1 MRLTEYSHGAGWACK
16 LSQKELAQVLTHF
29 RQQNNS
35 NTSQILVGL
44 DSPDDGGVID
54 IGNGIRVVQTVDFF
68 TPILDNP
75 FDWGK
80 VAAANALSDI
90 YAMGGT
96 PVSSLQLV
104 SWPRED
110 LSFEILSEVI
120 KGGLETMQSAGCNII
135 GGHSIDDKEPKY
147 GFAVT
152 GIINDAIY
160 KKRNLQVGDKLF
172 LTKPLGSGIISS
184 AIKKNIA
191 SEKAISEVTEVM
203 TTLNDKAL
211 EAAKELNAN
220 AITDVT
226 GFGLLGHLIEMI
238 GDSEVTVNIYF
249 DNVPVIEHAKEYL
262 NNGVYPSGSKRNFDS
277 AKENII
283 YSDDQESFVKI
294 LSDAQTSGG
303 LLISAPNDNSID
315 LDDIS
320 DRLGLNIWEIGDI
333 VSRYKNKVNIINSK
347 WLKQ

>member
-29 RQQNNS
+29 KQQNNS
-35 NTSQILVGL
+35 DTSQILVGL

-96 PVSSLQLV
+96 PISSLQLV

-110 LSFEILSEVI
+110 LSFEILSEVL
-120 KGGLETMQSAGCNII
+120 KGGLEIMQSAGCNII

-238 GDSEVTVNIYF
+238 GDSEVTVNIYL

-277 AKENII
+277 AEENII

-347 WLKQ
+347 W

>member
-1 MRLTEYSHGAGWACK
+1 M
-16 LSQKELAQVLTHF
+16 
-29 RQQNNS
+29 
-35 NTSQILVGL
+35 VGL

-96 PVSSLQLV
+96 PISSLQLV

-110 LSFEILSEVI
+110 LSFEILSEVL
-120 KGGLETMQSAGCNII
+120 KGGLEIMQSAGCNII

-152 GIINDAIY
+152 GIINDVIY

-238 GDSEVTVNIYF
+238 GDSDVTVNIYL
-249 DNVPVIEHAKEYL
+249 DNVPVIEHAKEYF

-277 AKENII
+277 AKENIL

-303 LLISAPNDNSID
+303 LLISAPNDNSIN

-320 DRLGLNIWEIGDI
+320 DRLGINIWEIGDI

-347 WLKQ
+347 

>member
-1 MRLTEYSHGAGWACK
+1 M
-16 LSQKELAQVLTHF
+16 
-29 RQQNNS
+29 
-35 NTSQILVGL
+35 VGL

-96 PVSSLQLV
+96 PISSLQLV

-110 LSFEILSEVI
+110 LSFEILSEVL
-120 KGGLETMQSAGCNII
+120 KGGLEIMQSAGCNII

-191 SEKAISEVTEVM
+191 SEKAVSEVTEVM

-238 GDSEVTVNIYF
+238 GDSEVTVNIYL
-249 DNVPVIEHAKEYL
+249 DNVPVIEHAKEYF

-303 LLISAPNDNSID
+303 LLISAPNDNSINF
-315 LDDIS
+315 DDIS
-320 DRLGLNIWEIGDI
+320 DRLGINIWEIGDI
-333 VSRYKNKVNIINSK
+333 VSRYKNKVNIIDSK
-347 WLKQ
+347 

>member
-1 MRLTEYSHGAGWACK
+1 M
-16 LSQKELAQVLTHF
+16 
-29 RQQNNS
+29 
-35 NTSQILVGL
+35 VGL

-96 PVSSLQLV
+96 PISSLQLV

-110 LSFEILSEVI
+110 LSFEILSEVL
-120 KGGLETMQSAGCNII
+120 KGGLEIMQSAGCNII

-238 GDSEVTVNIYF
+238 GDSDVTVNIYL
-249 DNVPVIEHAKEYL
+249 DNVPVIEHAKEYF

-333 VSRYKNKVNIINSK
+333 VSRYKDKVNIINSK
-347 WLKQ
+347 

>member
-29 RQQNNS
+29 KKQNNS
-35 NTSQILVGL
+35 NNSQILVGL

-54 IGNGIRVVQTVDFF
+54 IGNGMKIVQTVDFF

-96 PVSSLQLV
+96 PISALQLV

-110 LSFEILSEVI
+110 LSFEILSEVL
-120 KGGLETMQSAGCNII
+120 KGGLEIMQSAGCNII

-147 GFAVT
+147 GFAVM
-152 GIINDAIY
+152 GIINEVIY
-160 KKRNLQVGDKLF
+160 KKRNLQLGDKLY

-184 AIKKNIA
+184 AIKKNLA
-191 SEKAISEVTEVM
+191 SDKAVYEVTEVM
-203 TTLNDKAL
+203 STLNDKAL
-211 EAAKELNAN
+211 EAAKQLNAN

-238 GDSEVTVNIYF
+238 GDSNVTVNIYQ
-249 DNVPVIEHAKEYL
+249 DEVPVIKYANEYF
-262 NNGVYPSGSKRNFDS
+262 NNGIYPSGSIRNFDL

-283 YSDDQESFVKI
+283 YNSDQESFVKI

-303 LLISAPNDNSID
+303 LLISAPSDNSINVK
-315 LDDIS
+315 DIS
-320 DRLGLNIWEIGDI
+320 NRFGINLWEIGDI
-333 VSRYKNKVNIINSK
+333 VSRYKNKVNIINNK
-347 WLKQ
+347 W

>member
-1 MRLTEYSHGAGWACK
+1 M
-16 LSQKELAQVLTHF
+16 
-29 RQQNNS
+29 
-35 NTSQILVGL
+35 VGL

-54 IGNGIRVVQTVDFF
+54 IGNGIRIVQTVDFF

-75 FDWGK
+75 FDWGR

-96 PVSSLQLV
+96 PISSLQLV

-152 GIINDAIY
+152 GIINDVIY

-191 SEKAISEVTEVM
+191 SEKAISEATEVM

-211 EAAKELNAN
+211 EAARELNAN

-238 GDSEVTVNIYF
+238 GDSEVTVNIYL
-249 DNVPVIEHAKEYL
+249 DNVPVIEHAKEYF

-283 YSDDQESFVKI
+283 YNVDQESFVKI

-347 WLKQ
+347 

>member
-1 MRLTEYSHGAGWACK
+1 
-16 LSQKELAQVLTHF
+16 
-29 RQQNNS
+29 
-35 NTSQILVGL
+35 
-44 DSPDDGGVID
+44 
-54 IGNGIRVVQTVDFF
+54 
-68 TPILDNP
+68 LDNP
-75 FDWGK
+75 FDWGR

-96 PVSSLQLV
+96 PISSLQLV

-152 GIINDAIY
+152 GIINDVIY

-191 SEKAISEVTEVM
+191 SEKAISEATEVM

-211 EAAKELNAN
+211 EAARELNAN

-238 GDSEVTVNIYF
+238 GDSEVTVNIYL
-249 DNVPVIEHAKEYL
+249 DNVPVIEHAKEYF

-283 YSDDQESFVKI
+283 YNNDQESFVKI

-347 WLKQ
+347 

>member
-1 MRLTEYSHGAGWACK
+1 M
-16 LSQKELAQVLTHF
+16 
-29 RQQNNS
+29 
-35 NTSQILVGL
+35 VGL

-96 PVSSLQLV
+96 PISSLQLV

-110 LSFEILSEVI
+110 LSFEILSEVL
-120 KGGLETMQSAGCNII
+120 KGGLEIMQSAGCNII

-238 GDSEVTVNIYF
+238 GDSEVTVNIYL

-262 NNGVYPSGSKRNFDS
+262 NNGVYPSGSKRNFES

-347 WLKQ
+347 

>member
-1 MRLTEYSHGAGWACK
+1 M
-16 LSQKELAQVLTHF
+16 
-29 RQQNNS
+29 
-35 NTSQILVGL
+35 VGL

-96 PVSSLQLV
+96 PISSLQLV

-110 LSFEILSEVI
+110 LSFEILSEVLN
-120 KGGLETMQSAGCNII
+120 GGLEIMQSAGCNII

-152 GIINDAIY
+152 GIINDVIY

-191 SEKAISEVTEVM
+191 SEKAVSKVTEVM
-203 TTLNDKAL
+203 TALNDKAL

-238 GDSEVTVNIYF
+238 GDSEVTVNIYL

-283 YSDDQESFVKI
+283 FSDDQESFVKI

-320 DRLGLNIWEIGDI
+320 YRLGLNIWEIGDI

-347 WLKQ
+347 

>member
-29 RQQNNS
+29 KQQNNS
-35 NTSQILVGL
+35 DTSKILVGL

-96 PVSSLQLV
+96 PISSLQLV

-110 LSFEILSEVI
+110 LSFEILSEVL
-120 KGGLETMQSAGCNII
+120 KGGLEIMQSAGCNII

-238 GDSEVTVNIYF
+238 GDSEVTVNIYL
-249 DNVPVIEHAKEYL
+249 DNVPVIEHAKEYF
-262 NNGVYPSGSKRNFDS
+262 NNGVYPSGSKRNFES

-283 YSDDQESFVKI
+283 YSDDQESLVKI

-347 WLKQ
+347 W

>member
-1 MRLTEYSHGAGWACK
+1 M
-16 LSQKELAQVLTHF
+16 
-29 RQQNNS
+29 
-35 NTSQILVGL
+35 VGL

-96 PVSSLQLV
+96 PISSLQLV

-110 LSFEILSEVI
+110 LSFEILSEVL
-120 KGGLETMQSAGCNII
+120 KGGLEIMQSAGCNII

-152 GIINDAIY
+152 GIITDAIY

-238 GDSEVTVNIYF
+238 GDSEVTVNIYL

-347 WLKQ
+347 

>member
-1 MRLTEYSHGAGWACK
+1 
-16 LSQKELAQVLTHF
+16 
-29 RQQNNS
+29 
-35 NTSQILVGL
+35 LVGL

-96 PVSSLQLV
+96 PISSLQLV

-110 LSFEILSEVI
+110 LSFEILSEVL
-120 KGGLETMQSAGCNII
+120 KGGLEIMQSAGCNII

-152 GIINDAIY
+152 GIINDVIY

-191 SEKAISEVTEVM
+191 SEKAISEATEVM

-211 EAAKELNAN
+211 EAARELNAN

-238 GDSEVTVNIYF
+238 GDSEVTVNIYL
-249 DNVPVIEHAKEYL
+249 DNVPVIEHAKEYF

-283 YSDDQESFVKI
+283 YNDDQESFVKI

-347 WLKQ
+347 

>member
-29 RQQNNS
+29 KQQNNS
-35 NTSQILVGL
+35 DTSQILVGL

-96 PVSSLQLV
+96 PISSLQLV

-110 LSFEILSEVI
+110 LSFEILSEVL
-120 KGGLETMQSAGCNII
+120 KGGLEIMQSAGCNII

-152 GIINDAIY
+152 GIINDVIY

-184 AIKKNIA
+184 AIKKNMA
-191 SEKAISEVTEVM
+191 SEKAISEATEVM

-211 EAAKELNAN
+211 EAARELNAN

-238 GDSEVTVNIYF
+238 GDSQVTVNIYL
-249 DNVPVIEHAKEYL
+249 DNVPVIEHAKEYF

-283 YSDDQESFVKI
+283 YNDDQESFVKI

-347 WLKQ
+347 W

>member
-1 MRLTEYSHGAGWACK
+1 M
-16 LSQKELAQVLTHF
+16 
-29 RQQNNS
+29 
-35 NTSQILVGL
+35 VGL
-44 DSPDDGGVID
+44 DLPDDGGVID
-54 IGNGIRVVQTVDFF
+54 IGNRIRVVQTVDFF

-96 PVSSLQLV
+96 PISSLQLV

-110 LSFEILSEVI
+110 LSFEILSEVL
-120 KGGLETMQSAGCNII
+120 KGGLEIMQSAGCNII

-238 GDSEVTVNIYF
+238 GDSEVTVNIYL

-283 YSDDQESFVKI
+283 YNDDQESFVKI

-347 WLKQ
+347 

>member
-1 MRLTEYSHGAGWACK
+1 M
-16 LSQKELAQVLTHF
+16 
-29 RQQNNS
+29 
-35 NTSQILVGL
+35 VGL

-96 PVSSLQLV
+96 PISSLQLV

-110 LSFEILSEVI
+110 LSFEILSEVL
-120 KGGLETMQSAGCNII
+120 KGGLEIMQSAGCNII

-238 GDSEVTVNIYF
+238 GDSEVTVNIYL
-249 DNVPVIEHAKEYL
+249 DSVPVIEHAKEYL

-347 WLKQ
+347 

>member
-1 MRLTEYSHGAGWACK
+1 M
-16 LSQKELAQVLTHF
+16 
-29 RQQNNS
+29 
-35 NTSQILVGL
+35 VGL

-96 PVSSLQLV
+96 PISSLQLV

-110 LSFEILSEVI
+110 LSFEILSEVL
-120 KGGLETMQSAGCNII
+120 KGGLEIMQSAGCNII

-191 SEKAISEVTEVM
+191 SEKAVSEVTEVM
-203 TTLNDKAL
+203 TALNDKAL

-238 GDSEVTVNIYF
+238 GDSDVTVNIYL
-249 DNVPVIEHAKEYL
+249 DNVPVIEHAKEYF
-262 NNGVYPSGSKRNFDS
+262 NNGVYPSGSKRNFDT

-283 YSDDQESFVKI
+283 YSNDQESFVKI

-347 WLKQ
+347 

>member
-1 MRLTEYSHGAGWACK
+1 
-16 LSQKELAQVLTHF
+16 
-29 RQQNNS
+29 
-35 NTSQILVGL
+35 LVGL

-96 PVSSLQLV
+96 PISSLQLV

-110 LSFEILSEVI
+110 LSFEILSEVL
-120 KGGLETMQSAGCNII
+120 KGGLEIMQSAGCNII

-191 SEKAISEVTEVM
+191 SEKAISEATEVM

-211 EAAKELNAN
+211 EAARELNAN

-238 GDSEVTVNIYF
+238 GDSEVTVNIYL
-249 DNVPVIEHAKEYL
+249 DNVPVIEHAKEYF

-347 WLKQ
+347 

>member
-1 MRLTEYSHGAGWACK
+1 M
-16 LSQKELAQVLTHF
+16 
-29 RQQNNS
+29 
-35 NTSQILVGL
+35 VGL

-96 PVSSLQLV
+96 PISSLQLV

-110 LSFEILSEVI
+110 LSFEILSEVLQ
-120 KGGLETMQSAGCNII
+120 GGLEIMQSAGCNII

-238 GDSEVTVNIYF
+238 GDSDVTVNIYL

-303 LLISAPNDNSID
+303 LLISAPNDNSIN

-320 DRLGLNIWEIGDI
+320 DRLGINIWEIGDI

-347 WLKQ
+347 

>member
-1 MRLTEYSHGAGWACK
+1 M
-16 LSQKELAQVLTHF
+16 
-29 RQQNNS
+29 
-35 NTSQILVGL
+35 VGL
-44 DSPDDGGVID
+44 DSPDDGGVIE

-96 PVSSLQLV
+96 PISSLQLV

-110 LSFEILSEVI
+110 LSFEILSEVL
-120 KGGLETMQSAGCNII
+120 KGGLEIMQSAGCNII

-191 SEKAISEVTEVM
+191 SEKAVSDVTEVM
-203 TTLNDKAL
+203 TALNDKAL

-238 GDSEVTVNIYF
+238 GDSEVTVNIYL

-303 LLISAPNDNSID
+303 LLISAPNDNSIN
-315 LDDIS
+315 LDEIS
-320 DRLGLNIWEIGDI
+320 DRLGINIWEIGDI

-347 WLKQ
+347 

>member
-1 MRLTEYSHGAGWACK
+1 M
-16 LSQKELAQVLTHF
+16 
-29 RQQNNS
+29 
-35 NTSQILVGL
+35 VGL

-96 PVSSLQLV
+96 PISSLQLV

-110 LSFEILSEVI
+110 LSFEILSEVL
-120 KGGLETMQSAGCNII
+120 KGGLEIMQSAGCNII

-191 SEKAISEVTEVM
+191 SEKAVSKVTEVM

-238 GDSEVTVNIYF
+238 GDSEVTVNIYL

-347 WLKQ
+347 

>member
-1 MRLTEYSHGAGWACK
+1 M
-16 LSQKELAQVLTHF
+16 
-29 RQQNNS
+29 
-35 NTSQILVGL
+35 VGL

-96 PVSSLQLV
+96 PISSLQLV

-110 LSFEILSEVI
+110 LSFEILSEVL
-120 KGGLETMQSAGCNII
+120 KGGLEIMQSAGCNII

-191 SEKAISEVTEVM
+191 SEKAISEATEVM

-238 GDSEVTVNIYF
+238 GDSEVTVNIYL
-249 DNVPVIEHAKEYL
+249 DNVPVIEHAKEYF

-347 WLKQ
+347 

>member
-1 MRLTEYSHGAGWACK
+1 M
-16 LSQKELAQVLTHF
+16 
-29 RQQNNS
+29 
-35 NTSQILVGL
+35 VGL

-96 PVSSLQLV
+96 PISSLQLV

-110 LSFEILSEVI
+110 LSFEILSEVL
-120 KGGLETMQSAGCNII
+120 KGGLEIMQNAGCNII

-238 GDSEVTVNIYF
+238 GDSEVTVNIYL
-249 DNVPVIEHAKEYL
+249 DNVPVIEHAKEYF

-347 WLKQ
+347 

>member
-1 MRLTEYSHGAGWACK
+1 M
-16 LSQKELAQVLTHF
+16 
-29 RQQNNS
+29 
-35 NTSQILVGL
+35 VGL
-44 DSPDDGGVID
+44 DSPDDGGVIE

-96 PVSSLQLV
+96 PISSLQLV

-110 LSFEILSEVI
+110 LSFEILSEVL
-120 KGGLETMQSAGCNII
+120 KGGLEIMQSAGCNII

-152 GIINDAIY
+152 GIINDVIY

-191 SEKAISEVTEVM
+191 SEKAISEATEVM

-211 EAAKELNAN
+211 EAARELNAN

-238 GDSEVTVNIYF
+238 GDSEVTVNIYL
-249 DNVPVIEHAKEYL
+249 DNVPVIEHAKEYF
-262 NNGVYPSGSKRNFDS
+262 NNGIYPSGSKRNFDS

-320 DRLGLNIWEIGDI
+320 DRLGINIWEIGDI

-347 WLKQ
+347 

>member
-29 RQQNNS
+29 KQQNNS
-35 NTSQILVGL
+35 DTSQILVGL

-75 FDWGK
+75 FDWGR

-96 PVSSLQLV
+96 PISSLQLV

-152 GIINDAIY
+152 GIINDVIY

-191 SEKAISEVTEVM
+191 SEKAISEATEVM

-211 EAAKELNAN
+211 EAARELNAN

-238 GDSEVTVNIYF
+238 GDSEVTVNIYL
-249 DNVPVIEHAKEYL
+249 DNVPVIEHAKEYF

-283 YSDDQESFVKI
+283 YNDDQESFVKI

-347 WLKQ
+347 W

>member
-1 MRLTEYSHGAGWACK
+1 M
-16 LSQKELAQVLTHF
+16 
-29 RQQNNS
+29 
-35 NTSQILVGL
+35 VGL

-96 PVSSLQLV
+96 PISSLQLV

-110 LSFEILSEVI
+110 LSFEILSEVL
-120 KGGLETMQSAGCNII
+120 KGGLEIMQSAGCNII

-238 GDSEVTVNIYF
+238 GDSEVTVNIYL
-249 DNVPVIEHAKEYL
+249 DNVPVIEHAKEYF

-277 AKENII
+277 AIENII

-303 LLISAPNDNSID
+303 LLISAPNDNSIN

-320 DRLGLNIWEIGDI
+320 DRLGINIWEIGDI

-347 WLKQ
+347 

>member
-1 MRLTEYSHGAGWACK
+1 M
-16 LSQKELAQVLTHF
+16 
-29 RQQNNS
+29 
-35 NTSQILVGL
+35 VGL

-96 PVSSLQLV
+96 PISSLQLV

-110 LSFEILSEVI
+110 LSFEILSEVL
-120 KGGLETMQSAGCNII
+120 KGGLEIMQSAGCNII

-238 GDSEVTVNIYF
+238 GDSEVTVNIYL

-277 AKENII
+277 AEENII

-347 WLKQ
+347 

>member
-1 MRLTEYSHGAGWACK
+1 M
-16 LSQKELAQVLTHF
+16 
-29 RQQNNS
+29 
-35 NTSQILVGL
+35 VGL

-75 FDWGK
+75 FDWGR

-96 PVSSLQLV
+96 PISSLQLV

-152 GIINDAIY
+152 GIINDVIY

-191 SEKAISEVTEVM
+191 SEKAISEATEVM

-211 EAAKELNAN
+211 EAARELNAN

-238 GDSEVTVNIYF
+238 GDSEVTVNIYL
-249 DNVPVIEHAKEYL
+249 DNVPVIEHAKEYF

-283 YSDDQESFVKI
+283 YNDDQESFVKI

-347 WLKQ
+347 

>member
-1 MRLTEYSHGAGWACK
+1 M
-16 LSQKELAQVLTHF
+16 
-29 RQQNNS
+29 
-35 NTSQILVGL
+35 VGL

-96 PVSSLQLV
+96 PISSLQLV

-110 LSFEILSEVI
+110 LSFEILSEVL
-120 KGGLETMQSAGCNII
+120 KGGLEIMQSAGCNII

-238 GDSEVTVNIYF
+238 GDSEVTVNIYL

-303 LLISAPNDNSID
+303 LLISAPNDNSIN
-315 LDDIS
+315 LDDLS
-320 DRLGLNIWEIGDI
+320 DRLGINIWEIGDI

-347 WLKQ
+347 

>member
-1 MRLTEYSHGAGWACK
+1 M
-16 LSQKELAQVLTHF
+16 
-29 RQQNNS
+29 
-35 NTSQILVGL
+35 VGL

-96 PVSSLQLV
+96 PISSLQLV

-110 LSFEILSEVI
+110 LSFEILSEVL
-120 KGGLETMQSAGCNII
+120 KGGLEIMQSAGCNII

-238 GDSEVTVNIYF
+238 GDSEVTVNIYL
-249 DNVPVIEHAKEYL
+249 DNVPVIEHAKEYF
-262 NNGVYPSGSKRNFDS
+262 NNGVYPSGSKRNFES

-347 WLKQ
+347 

>member
-1 MRLTEYSHGAGWACK
+1 
-16 LSQKELAQVLTHF
+16 
-29 RQQNNS
+29 
-35 NTSQILVGL
+35 LVGL

-96 PVSSLQLV
+96 PISSLQLV

-110 LSFEILSEVI
+110 LSFEILSEVL
-120 KGGLETMQSAGCNII
+120 KGGLEIMQSAGCNII

-238 GDSEVTVNIYF
+238 GDSEVTVNIYL

-262 NNGVYPSGSKRNFDS
+262 NNGVYPSGSQRNFDS

-347 WLKQ
+347 

>member
-1 MRLTEYSHGAGWACK
+1 M
-16 LSQKELAQVLTHF
+16 
-29 RQQNNS
+29 
-35 NTSQILVGL
+35 VGL

-96 PVSSLQLV
+96 PISSLQLV

-110 LSFEILSEVI
+110 LSFEILSEVL
-120 KGGLETMQSAGCNII
+120 KGGLEIMQSAGCNII

-152 GIINDAIY
+152 GIINDVIY

-191 SEKAISEVTEVM
+191 SEKAVSEVTEVM

-238 GDSEVTVNIYF
+238 GDSEVTVNIYL

-347 WLKQ
+347 

>member
-54 IGNGIRVVQTVDFF
+54 IGNGIRIVQTVDFF

-75 FDWGK
+75 FDWGR

-96 PVSSLQLV
+96 PISSLQLV

-152 GIINDAIY
+152 GIINDVIY

-191 SEKAISEVTEVM
+191 SEKAISEATEVM

-211 EAAKELNAN
+211 EAARELNAN

-238 GDSEVTVNIYF
+238 GDSEVTVNIYL
-249 DNVPVIEHAKEYL
+249 DNVPVIEHAKEYF
-262 NNGVYPSGSKRNFDS
+262 NNGVYPSGSKRNYDS

-283 YSDDQESFVKI
+283 YNDDQESFVKI

-333 VSRYKNKVNIINSK
+333 VSRYKNKVNIMNSK
-347 WLKQ
+347 W

>member
-29 RQQNNS
+29 KQQNNS
-35 NTSQILVGL
+35 DTSQILVGL

-96 PVSSLQLV
+96 PISSLQLV

-110 LSFEILSEVI
+110 LSFEILSEVL
-120 KGGLETMQSAGCNII
+120 KGGLEIMQSAGCNII

-152 GIINDAIY
+152 GIINDVIY

-191 SEKAISEVTEVM
+191 SEKAISQVTEVM
-203 TTLNDKAL
+203 TALNDKAL

-238 GDSEVTVNIYF
+238 GDSDVTVNIYL
-249 DNVPVIEHAKEYL
+249 DNVPIIEHAKEYF

-347 WLKQ
+347 W

>member
-1 MRLTEYSHGAGWACK
+1 M
-16 LSQKELAQVLTHF
+16 
-29 RQQNNS
+29 
-35 NTSQILVGL
+35 VGL

-96 PVSSLQLV
+96 PISSLQLV

-110 LSFEILSEVI
+110 LSFEILSEVL
-120 KGGLETMQSAGCNII
+120 KGGLEIMQSAGCNII

-191 SEKAISEVTEVM
+191 SEKAVCEVTEVM

-238 GDSEVTVNIYF
+238 GDSEVTVNIYL

-347 WLKQ
+347 